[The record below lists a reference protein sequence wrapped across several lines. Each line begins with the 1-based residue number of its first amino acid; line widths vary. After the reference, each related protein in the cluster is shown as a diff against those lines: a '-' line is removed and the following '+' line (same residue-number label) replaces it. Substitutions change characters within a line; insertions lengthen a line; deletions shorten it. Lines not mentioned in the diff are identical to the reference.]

1 MLVELSVVEQ
11 RYHAVM
17 EVVVGGAPVTEVA
30 ERYGVSRKSV
40 HTWINRY
47 RSEGLTGLADRSHRP
62 EHHPWQLV
70 PEVEAMICEMRRAHP
85 RWGPRRLR
93 HELARTGA
101 VPVASLSTI
110 YRVVKRRG
118 LVSAV
123 PRKRRRED
131 YRRWERPGPMQ
142 LWQMDIMGSVM
153 LTDGT
158 ECKLISGIDDHSRY
172 CVIATVVAR
181 ATARAVCTAFV
192 TAMEIYGIPEEVL
205 TDNGKQFTGNYGRPR
220 PAEVVFDRICRHNG
234 IGHLLTKIR
243 YPTTIGK
250 VERWHQSIQ
259 TDLLDGHGGFADLA
273 AAQDAV
279 QAWRIEYNTVRPHQ
293 SLGMATPAQRFAPI
307 PARQRAALTL
317 WRPPELAAAPP
328 GDDDVTHE
336 PPQTPTAPVLTQPPT
351 RPALDRIVGRASGP
365 TSRPGQSG
373 WPPTG

>member
-1 MLVELSVVEQ
+1 
-11 RYHAVM
+11 
-17 EVVVGGAPVTEVA
+17 
-30 ERYGVSRKSV
+30 
-40 HTWINRY
+40 
-47 RSEGLTGLADRSHRP
+47 
-62 EHHPWQLV
+62 
-70 PEVEAMICEMRRAHP
+70 
-85 RWGPRRLR
+85 
-93 HELARTGA
+93 
-101 VPVASLSTI
+101 
-110 YRVVKRRG
+110 
-118 LVSAV
+118 
-123 PRKRRRED
+123 
-131 YRRWERPGPMQ
+131 
-142 LWQMDIMGSVM
+142 
-153 LTDGT
+153 
-158 ECKLISGIDDHSRY
+158 
-172 CVIATVVAR
+172 
-181 ATARAVCTAFV
+181 
-192 TAMEIYGIPEEVL
+192 
-205 TDNGKQFTGNYGRPR
+205 
-220 PAEVVFDRICRHNG
+220 VVFDRICRHNG

-259 TDLLDGHGGFADLA
+259 TDLLDGPGGFADLA